1 MLWFFTRRDQALQ
14 IETRYDNNAAE
25 YVGIIRHP
33 GGEEEVRRFKDAG
46 AYGDWL
52 GAFEARLKKDQWRR
66 GGVKI
71 LLDGWPDRRL
81 V

>member
-1 MLWFFTRRDQALQ
+1 MLWFFTRRNQALQ
-14 IETRYDNNAAE
+14 IEARYDNTTAE

-33 GGEEEVRRFKDAG
+33 NGHEEVERFKDPG

-52 GAFEARLKKDQWRR
+52 GAFERRLARDRWNR
-66 GGVKI
+66 GGVEI
-71 LLDGWPDRRL
+71 LAHGRPDRRP

>member
-1 MLWFFTRRDQALQ
+1 MLWFFTRRNQALQ
-14 IETRYDNNAAE
+14 IETRYDNNTAE
-25 YVGIIRHP
+25 YVGIIRRP
-33 GGEEEVRRFKDAG
+33 GGDEEVRRFKDAG

-52 GAFEARLKKDQWRR
+52 GDFETRLQKDRWRR